1 MKRQLIKILGGYTS
15 VEDCLENMDKEQ
27 VLTEAVKHLYNT
39 IGSDDI
45 LKQANGTWTFLGKE
59 ITPEILKLL
68 TAESRQLLSSRIWK
82 VIESDI
88 KYQANL
94 QMFLKSKSEMDL
106 TAGKLWLYVLDAIKT
121 RLNTLSKIGEIQ

>member
-15 VEDCLENMDKEQ
+15 VEDCLEDMDKEQ
-27 VLTEAVKHLYNT
+27 ILTEAVKHLYNT

-45 LKQANGTWTFLGKE
+45 LKQVNGAWTFLGKE

-68 TAESRQLLSSRIWK
+68 IAESRQLLSSRIWK

-88 KYQANL
+88 KYQANQ
-94 QMFLKSKSEMDL
+94 QMFLKSKTEMDL
-106 TAGKLWLYVLDAIKT
+106 TSGKLWLYVLDAIKT
-121 RLNTLSKIGEIQ
+121 RLNTLSKIGEV